1 MSATCIHR
9 SKSQHE
15 IIRPSESAASL
26 IMEIHK
32 VNITDRQTIE
42 TLLDEIEAVSMA
54 PLNSASTIP
63 TYVDVLTLSTKDADT
78 GLRTATINGGS
89 GLVSIIVWGRHWGA

>member
-26 IMEIHK
+26 IMEVHK
-32 VNITDRQTIE
+32 VDISVRQTIE
-42 TLLDEIEAVSMA
+42 TLLDEIEGYTMA
-54 PLNSASTIP
+54 PMSAAATIP
-63 TYVDVLTLSTKDADT
+63 TRVAVYALSTKDADT
-78 GLRTATINGGS
+78 GLRTAAITGG
-89 GLVSIIVWGRHWGA
+89 GGTVSIIVWGRHWGA